1 MAEEIL
7 YTQKVFNGSDYD
19 TLYPETVV
27 EQVQGAIA
35 DPATKTE
42 GQLLGY
48 NGNVWA
54 AVDTPAG
61 LKGASGV
68 LYVEDW
74 VQQANGSWAQTISI
88 PNVGLTS
95 ASNVIVDCALSM
107 IDLDADVEILKG
119 WGYINN
125 AVAGTNQ
132 LTFYAYVASDN
143 PVNIPVNVVVSG

>member
-1 MAEEIL
+1 MAEIL

-19 TLYPETVV
+19 TLYPETLV

-35 DPATKTE
+35 DPTTKSA

-48 NGNVWA
+48 NGSVWA

-61 LKGASGV
+61 LKGASGTLTV
-68 LYVEDW
+68 AGW
-74 VQQANGSWAQTISI
+74 VQQANDSFAQTVTIA
-88 PNVGLTS
+88 NVGLTS

-107 IDLDADVEILKG
+107 VDLDADVAVLEG
-119 WGYINN
+119 WGNVNN

-132 LTFYAYVASDN
+132 LTFYCYAVKPD
-143 PVNIPVNVVVSG
+143 VNIPVNVVVSG